1 MNKMPIIETQSTV
14 VSPPRFDFTVAGID
28 RFFWLASKM
37 TNHLNGS
44 SLSQRCA
51 GTFQLLQE

>member
-1 MNKMPIIETQSTV
+1 MDKMPIIETQSTV

-37 TNHLNGS
+37 TNHLKRVKLEPALRWH
-44 SLSQRCA
+44 LS
-51 GTFQLLQE
+51 TLQE